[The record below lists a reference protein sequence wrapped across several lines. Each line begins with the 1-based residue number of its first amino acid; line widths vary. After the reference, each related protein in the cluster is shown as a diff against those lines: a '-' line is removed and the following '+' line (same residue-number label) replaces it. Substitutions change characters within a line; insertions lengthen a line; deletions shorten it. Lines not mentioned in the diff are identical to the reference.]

1 MKDFNQLYEA
11 YPLPATL
18 EQIKAEVKNI
28 IDKRFEQADR
38 LSTCKELFAHLELT
52 TLKVTDTE
60 DSVKALVEKVNDLD
74 ENFPEL
80 SKPKG
85 ICVYPSLV
93 ETAKNNLTEDV
104 KIVTVIGFPSSQTFL
119 EVKLAE
125 TALALSYGADEIDMV
140 LPVGKFLQGNYDEV
154 YDEIS
159 EIKDCCRGAKLKV
172 ILETGALD
180 SIDNIYKAAI
190 LAMEAGADFIK
201 TSTGKDNPTN
211 LYHVYAMC
219 KAIDAYYK
227 QTQKQV
233 GIKVAG
239 GVNTKQDALLYY
251 CVISEL
257 LAEEWLSPDLFR
269 IGTSKL
275 ANNLLTEIEKE
286 AITYF

>member
-1 MKDFNQLYEA
+1 MKDFKELFES
-11 YPLPATL
+11 YPLPFSL
-18 EQIKAEVKNI
+18 ESIKADVKNI
-28 IDKRFEQADR
+28 IDKRYEQADR

-52 TLKVTDTE
+52 SLKVTDTE
-60 DSVKALVEKVNDLD
+60 DSIKAWIEKVNDLD

-80 SKPKG
+80 SKPMG

-93 ETAKNNLTEDV
+93 ETVKNSLTEDV
-104 KIVTVIGFPSSQTFL
+104 KIVTVIGFPSSQTYL

-140 LPVGKFLQGNYDEV
+140 LPVGKFLQGNYEEV
-154 YDEIS
+154 FDEIS
-159 EIKDCCRGAKLKV
+159 EIKACCRGAKLKV

-180 SIDNIYKAAI
+180 SIENIYKAAI

-201 TSTGKDNPTN
+201 TSTGKDAPTN

-227 QTQKQV
+227 QTQTKV

-239 GVNTKQDALLYY
+239 GVTTKQDALLYY

-257 LAEEWLSPDLFR
+257 LDEEWTSPDLFR
-269 IGTSKL
+269 IGASKL

-286 AITYF
+286 EIQYF

>member
-1 MKDFNQLYEA
+1 MKDFNQLFEA

-93 ETAKNNLTEDV
+93 ETVKNNLTEDV

-180 SIDNIYKAAI
+180 SIENIYKAAI

-286 AITYF
+286 EVQYF

>member
-1 MKDFNQLYEA
+1 MKDFNQLFEA

-38 LSTCKELFAHLELT
+38 LSICKDLFAHLELT

-60 DSVKALVEKVNDLD
+60 DSVKTLVEKINDLD

-80 SKPKG
+80 SKPMG

-180 SIDNIYKAAI
+180 SIENIYKAAI

-286 AITYF
+286 EIAYF

>member
-1 MKDFNQLYEA
+1 MKDFNQLFEA

-93 ETAKNNLTEDV
+93 ETVKNNLTEDV

-180 SIDNIYKAAI
+180 SIENIYKAAI
-190 LAMEAGADFIK
+190 LAIEAGADFIK

-257 LAEEWLSPDLFR
+257 LEEEWLSTDLFR

-275 ANNLLTEIEKE
+275 ANNLLSEIEKE

>member
-1 MKDFNQLYEA
+1 
-11 YPLPATL
+11 
-18 EQIKAEVKNI
+18 
-28 IDKRFEQADR
+28 
-38 LSTCKELFAHLELT
+38 
-52 TLKVTDTE
+52 
-60 DSVKALVEKVNDLD
+60 
-74 ENFPEL
+74 
-80 SKPKG
+80 
-85 ICVYPSLV
+85 
-93 ETAKNNLTEDV
+93 
-104 KIVTVIGFPSSQTFL
+104 
-119 EVKLAE
+119 
-125 TALALSYGADEIDMV
+125 MV

-154 YDEIS
+154 FDEIS

-180 SIDNIYKAAI
+180 SIENIYKAAI

-286 AITYF
+286 EIAYF

>member
-1 MKDFNQLYEA
+1 MKDFNQLFEA

-180 SIDNIYKAAI
+180 SIENIYKAAI

-257 LAEEWLSPDLFR
+257 LEEEWLSPDLFR

>member
-1 MKDFNQLYEA
+1 MKDFNQLFEA

-38 LSTCKELFAHLELT
+38 LSTCKKLFAHLELT

-93 ETAKNNLTEDV
+93 ETVKNNLTEDV

-180 SIDNIYKAAI
+180 SIENIYKAAI

-257 LAEEWLSPDLFR
+257 LEEEWLSPDLFR

-286 AITYF
+286 EIQYF

>member
-1 MKDFNQLYEA
+1 MKDFKELFES
-11 YPLPATL
+11 YPLPFSL
-18 EQIKAEVKNI
+18 ESIKADVKNI
-28 IDKRFEQADR
+28 IDKRYEQADR

-52 TLKVTDTE
+52 SLKVTDTE
-60 DSVKALVEKVNDLD
+60 DSIKAWIEKVNDLD

-80 SKPKG
+80 SKPMG

-93 ETAKNNLTEDV
+93 ETVKNSLTEDV
-104 KIVTVIGFPSSQTFL
+104 KIVTVIGFPSSQTYL

-140 LPVGKFLQGNYDEV
+140 LPVGKFLQGNYEEV
-154 YDEIS
+154 FDEIS
-159 EIKDCCRGAKLKV
+159 EIKACCRGAKLKV

-180 SIDNIYKAAI
+180 SIENIYKAAI

-201 TSTGKDNPTN
+201 TSTGKDAPTN

-227 QTQKQV
+227 QTQTKV

-239 GVNTKQDALLYY
+239 GVTTKQDALLYY

-257 LAEEWLSPDLFR
+257 LDEEWTSPDLFR
-269 IGTSKL
+269 IGASKL

-286 AITYF
+286 EVTYF

>member
-1 MKDFNQLYEA
+1 MKDFNQLFQA

-38 LSTCKELFAHLELT
+38 LSTCKELFGHLELT

-93 ETAKNNLTEDV
+93 ETVKNNLTEDV

-180 SIDNIYKAAI
+180 SIENIYKAAI

-286 AITYF
+286 EIQYF

>member
-1 MKDFNQLYEA
+1 MKDFKELFES
-11 YPLPATL
+11 YPLPFSL
-18 EQIKAEVKNI
+18 ESIKADVKNI
-28 IDKRFEQADR
+28 IDKRYEQADR

-52 TLKVTDTE
+52 SLKVTDTE
-60 DSVKALVEKVNDLD
+60 DSIKAWIEKVNDLD

-80 SKPKG
+80 SKPMG

-93 ETAKNNLTEDV
+93 ETVKNSLTEDV
-104 KIVTVIGFPSSQTFL
+104 KIVTVIGFPSSQTYL

-140 LPVGKFLQGNYDEV
+140 LPVGKFLQGNYEEV
-154 YDEIS
+154 FDEIS
-159 EIKDCCRGAKLKV
+159 EIKACCRGAKLKV

-180 SIDNIYKAAI
+180 SIENIYKAAI

-201 TSTGKDNPTN
+201 TSTGKDAPTN

-227 QTQKQV
+227 QTQTKV

-239 GVNTKQDALLYY
+239 GVTTKQDALLYY

-257 LAEEWLSPDLFR
+257 LDEEWTSPDLFR
-269 IGTSKL
+269 IGASKL
-275 ANNLLTEIEKE
+275 ANNLFTEIEKE
-286 AITYF
+286 EVTYF

>member
-1 MKDFNQLYEA
+1 MKDFNQLFEA
-11 YPLPATL
+11 YPLPGTL

-38 LSTCKELFAHLELT
+38 LSVCKDLFAHLELT

-60 DSVKALVEKVNDLD
+60 DSVKALVEKINDLD

-93 ETAKNNLTEDV
+93 ETVKNNLTEDV

-180 SIDNIYKAAI
+180 SIENIYKAAS
-190 LAMEAGADFIK
+190 LATEAGADFIK

>member
-1 MKDFNQLYEA
+1 MKDFNQLFEA

-93 ETAKNNLTEDV
+93 ETVKNNLTEDV

-180 SIDNIYKAAI
+180 SIENIYKAAI

>member
-1 MKDFNQLYEA
+1 MKDFNQLFQA

-85 ICVYPSLV
+85 ICVYPSWV
-93 ETAKNNLTEDV
+93 ETAKNNLTENV

>member
-1 MKDFNQLYEA
+1 MKDFNQLFEA

-38 LSTCKELFAHLELT
+38 LSTCKKLFAHLELT

-93 ETAKNNLTEDV
+93 ETVKNNLTEDV

-180 SIDNIYKAAI
+180 SIENIYKAAI
-190 LAMEAGADFIK
+190 LAIEAGADFIK

-257 LAEEWLSPDLFR
+257 LEEEWLSPDLFS

-286 AITYF
+286 TIQYF

>member
-1 MKDFNQLYEA
+1 MKDFNQLFEA

-38 LSTCKELFAHLELT
+38 LSVCKDLFAHLELT

-60 DSVKALVEKVNDLD
+60 DSVKALVEKINDLD

-80 SKPKG
+80 SKPMG

-180 SIDNIYKAAI
+180 SIENIYKAAI

-286 AITYF
+286 EIAYF

>member
-1 MKDFNQLYEA
+1 MKDFNQLFEA

-38 LSTCKELFAHLELT
+38 LSTCKKLFAHLELT

-180 SIDNIYKAAI
+180 SIENIYKAAI

-257 LAEEWLSPDLFR
+257 LEEEWLSPDLFR

>member
-1 MKDFNQLYEA
+1 MKDFNQLFEA

-93 ETAKNNLTEDV
+93 ETVKNNLTEDV

-180 SIDNIYKAAI
+180 SIENIYKAAI

-286 AITYF
+286 EIQYF